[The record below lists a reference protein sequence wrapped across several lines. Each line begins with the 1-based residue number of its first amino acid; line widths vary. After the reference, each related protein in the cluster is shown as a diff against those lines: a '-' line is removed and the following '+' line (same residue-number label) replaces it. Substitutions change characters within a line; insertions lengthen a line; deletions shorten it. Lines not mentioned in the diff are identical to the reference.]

1 MNDWCN
7 WIFVMK
13 MSLISYDI
21 LLHVYFLN
29 TIFWRIHFK
38 PLILQ
43 HGWWN
48 VWDFCVTSLHEWS
61 YLFYFENFFLHFGQP
76 TFWLWNQIQTRVSTY
91 VPPLCGWPGW
101 DSLQSAITSQT
112 DMFTNPTFS
121 SISQCFNAWCARL
134 VTILFYF

>member
-61 YLFYFENFFLHFGQP
+61 YLSYFENFFYILDNPPFGFEIKFRLESLLMSHLCVVGQVEIAFSQQSQVKQ
-76 TFWLWNQIQTRVSTY
+76 TCSQIPHSLPFPSALMHD
-91 VPPLCGWPGW
+91 VPDW
-101 DSLQSAITSQT
+101 
-112 DMFTNPTFS
+112 
-121 SISQCFNAWCARL
+121 
-134 VTILFYF
+134 